1 MASIKKYLDAIK
13 AAVYGEEVRG
23 SIHDAIKAIYDI
35 ATGAQGSATASA
47 NTAIAKAS
55 EAVAAA
61 KEVTAKAEEA
71 IEAAEQAQISAE
83 NAEAVTGVGIASQKK
98 AGLVKGGENYI
109 DESGELQLTKR
120 TDFPTLYNSY
130 AGGIKLNELGGV
142 SEQDSTTGAQLFD
155 ASNNYV
161 GGNGTTV
168 SLSQDGKEITIS
180 GIASYA
186 KGTFTV
192 KSAILDKIKGT
203 TVTLSGIIKS
213 KTVSTT
219 VVAIQL
225 VVTNADDTKTYNGV
239 LSGSATPVAI
249 PEDAKNVVV
258 DLLVNNT
265 STALSTT
272 NTVVFEDI
280 MLNAGS
286 TALPWEPFTGN
297 APSPSPEYKQTIKP
311 VEGKNLLDCRGLVE
325 QTVNGGKFT
334 PVYDD
339 NGNLL
344 YIEVDGT
351 FTARSAY
358 LLNRIATSE
367 ECIVSGAP
375 TNGRIQV
382 TSADTQY
389 NDYGSGTTIPSGFE
403 GSVYIIVDANTTLTN
418 LKFYPMIR
426 PASIADDT
434 YVPYGLLRFWGHNKN
449 WLQRTFT
456 GTSTVG
462 GLTYTLQNDSG
473 IKVVGT
479 PSSGDTVM
487 LGKVS
492 GITGTV
498 KFSLGKNA
506 SNVIFWVRGV
516 GDVKNNQEITLDGG
530 KYEVHLKRNNN
541 VVTNEVVYPMVCAT
555 AITDDTYAPRTT
567 QSITLSSPIKL
578 NGVGT
583 AQDKIVRKDGV
594 WKIERNIIKLIPL
607 SLTHVKELT
616 NTKVYQA
623 AFAEEPLLLG
633 GATPA
638 YCNRLRYKY
647 SQSDEEH
654 FYITNNN
661 GAYLYVPIDYTPV
674 ASDFEFEC
682 VLATPTY
689 EDLPTADQIAL
700 NSLVS
705 YDGITY
711 LYCDSEVQPTWDLE
725 YGTSRVGGYVLETW
739 NKEENN
745 AINNELLKN
754 AILSLGGNV

>member
-61 KEVTAKAEEA
+61 KEATAKAEEA

-155 ASNNYV
+155 FFSIYSEDGTVINIENN
-161 GGNGTTV
+161 GKRITLSGT
-168 SLSQDGKEITIS
+168 
-180 GIASYA
+180 AAYA
-186 KGTFTV
+186 KGIINVTESIFE
-192 KSAILDKIKGT
+192 SIKGT
-203 TVTLSGIIKS
+203 RVTLSGDIVS
-213 KTVSTT
+213 KTNTSAP
-219 VVAIQL
+219 VVIL
-225 VVTNADDTKTYNGV
+225 FVITNADNSKTWYGITGISN
-239 LSGSATPVAI
+239 SFII
-249 PEDAKNVVV
+249 PEDAKRAH
-258 DLLVNNT
+258 LELAINNAAT
-265 STALSTT
+265 TLSTT
-272 NTVVFEDI
+272 NTVVFEDV

-325 QTVNGGKFT
+325 QTINGGKFT

-426 PASIADDT
+426 LASIPDAT
-434 YVPYGLLRFWGHNKN
+434 YVPYGLLRF
-449 WLQRTFT
+449 
-456 GTSTVG
+456 
-462 GLTYTLQNDSG
+462 
-473 IKVVGT
+473 
-479 PSSGDTVM
+479 
-487 LGKVS
+487 
-492 GITGTV
+492 
-498 KFSLGKNA
+498 
-506 SNVIFWVRGV
+506 
-516 GDVKNNQEITLDGG
+516 
-530 KYEVHLKRNNN
+530 
-541 VVTNEVVYPMVCAT
+541 
-555 AITDDTYAPRTT
+555 
-567 QSITLSSPIKL
+567 
-578 NGVGT
+578 
-583 AQDKIVRKDGV
+583 
-594 WKIERNIIKLIPL
+594 
-607 SLTHVKELT
+607 
-616 NTKVYQA
+616 
-623 AFAEEPLLLG
+623 
-633 GATPA
+633 
-638 YCNRLRYKY
+638 
-647 SQSDEEH
+647 
-654 FYITNNN
+654 
-661 GAYLYVPIDYTPV
+661 
-674 ASDFEFEC
+674 
-682 VLATPTY
+682 
-689 EDLPTADQIAL
+689 
-700 NSLVS
+700 
-705 YDGITY
+705 
-711 LYCDSEVQPTWDLE
+711 
-725 YGTSRVGGYVLETW
+725 
-739 NKEENN
+739 
-745 AINNELLKN
+745 
-754 AILSLGGNV
+754 